1 MLVGVSLSGQV
12 VRLVALRRVV
22 PVDVLGARLHVDRA
36 DVLGARLP
44 FAAIDH
50 QHSAPT
56 RSNRPLRRSPL
67 EERAPSQYLLQ
78 HLLNGRSERLPF
90 AKCRCMYLR

>member
-1 MLVGVSLSGQV
+1 MLVGVSPSGQV
-12 VRLVALRRVV
+12 VRLVALRHVV
-22 PVDVLGARLHVDRA
+22 PVAVLVARRHVDRA

-56 RSNRPLRRSPL
+56 RSTRPLRPL
-67 EERAPSQYLLQ
+67 PFRRACPEPYLLQ

-90 AKCRCMYLR
+90 TKCRCMYF